1 MKKSIVLTLFAALF
15 AISSFCDEALSN
27 PFSFRTKAEMEQTV
41 LLKSTDPIYYSEDL
55 ADGEPESVT
64 IKVQDLDNPV
74 WEEVLFTLTAPFE
87 DGTFC
92 WDYYQQE
99 YRNLPAGHT
108 YMLSAWIKSSP
119 VGKYYF
125 HTIKIVPEPAVF
137 LLFGIIG
144 FLFLRKRVR
153 SLVPVIVAF
162 AMIGAFSARAEG
174 VVGEVTAQQLF
185 PFERTVVVNYTLE
198 SDENDEFTVD
208 FFCTPDNGST
218 FYKLSE
224 YGTLSGEGT
233 EGTVSGNGKHKIY
246 WTPGPDFDE
255 IGSES
260 MMVKVVAEV
269 VPPPPK
275 TFMTI
280 DLTDG
285 SVSYSPEEPTG
296 GWTEEYKTT
305 KLALK
310 RIEAGTFKMGSP
322 SDFGMRGDTD
332 LYQRDVTLTKPYYI
346 GVFEVTQKQY
356 KLITGQDPSNF
367 KGDTR
372 PVECVNFNTVTGEGG
387 FFALLNQMTGLTFGL
402 PTEAQW
408 ENACRA
414 GTETSLNNGTD
425 LITNDWD
432 PNLSQLG
439 RYNGDWEDNK
449 INTSYNRETVPVG
462 SYLPNN
468 WGLYDMH
475 GNVAEWCLDW
485 IETSHLKETDPV
497 TDLVGS
503 LTASY
508 TTVRGGYYKA
518 IGKACSSA
526 ARTFPNKNIASSNS
540 QAPQYGIRVFM
551 QIEE

>member
-1 MKKSIVLTLFAALF
+1 MKNILLLALAALF
-15 AISSFCDEALSN
+15 CVSAFCDECLSE
-27 PFSFRTKAEMEQTV
+27 PFTFLSVEDMEEPL
-41 LLKSTDPIYYSEDL
+41 LLKSTDPIYYSGDL
-55 ADGEPESVT
+55 ASGEPDSVT

-74 WEEVLFTLTAPFE
+74 YEEVLMFLDAPFA
-87 DGTFC
+87 DGVFY
-92 WDYYQQE
+92 WDYYAPE
-99 YRNLPAGHT
+99 FRDLPAGHT
-108 YMLSAWIKSSP
+108 YMLSEWIKSSP

-144 FLFLRKRVR
+144 FFFLRKRAKALAAV
-153 SLVPVIVAF
+153 LAAITVFAATNAKADGVIQ
-162 AMIGAFSARAEG
+162 S
-174 VVGEVTAQQLF
+174 VTAGQFF
-185 PFERTVVVNYTLE
+185 PFDRMVIINYVLE
-198 SDENDEFTVD
+198 SDVNDEFTVD
-208 FFCTPDNGST
+208 FYVTCNEGET
-218 FYKLSE
+218 FFKLSE
-224 YGTLSGEGT
+224 YGTLSGDGE
-233 EGTVSGNGKHKIY
+233 EGTVSGNGAHKIY
-246 WTPGPDFDE
+246 WTPGSDFDTVSS
-255 IGSES
+255 GS
-260 MMVKVVAEV
+260 MRIKVAAEV

-356 KLITGQDPSNF
+356 KLITGQDPSKF

-432 PNLSQLG
+432 PNLAHLG
-439 RYNGDWEDNK
+439 RYSGNWDDNK
-449 INTSYNRETVPVG
+449 VSPVYNKETVPVG
-462 SYLPNN
+462 EYLPNA

-485 IETSHLKETDPV
+485 IETSQLYNTDPV

-508 TTVRGGYYKA
+508 TTVRGGYYIA

-551 QIEE
+551 LIEE

>member
-1 MKKSIVLTLFAALF
+1 MKNILLVALAAL
-15 AISSFCDEALSN
+15 ISVSAFCDECLSE
-27 PFSFRTKAEMEQTV
+27 PFTFLSVEDMEEPL
-41 LLKSTDPIYYSEDL
+41 LLKSTDPIYYSKDL
-55 ADGEPESVT
+55 ASGEPTSVVIEVRDMDDPEYGAT
-64 IKVQDLDNPV
+64 LMKLD
-74 WEEVLFTLTAPFE
+74 APYD
-87 DGTFC
+87 DGYFY
-92 WDYYQQE
+92 WNYYAPE
-99 YRNLPAGHT
+99 YRNLPSGHT
-108 YMLSAWIKSSP
+108 YMLSEWIKSSP

-125 HTIKIVPEPAVF
+125 HTIKIVPEPLAF

-144 FLFLRKRVR
+144 FLFLRKRAKALAAI
-153 SLVPVIVAF
+153 LVAATVFSTA
-162 AMIGAFSARAEG
+162 SARADG
-174 VVGEVTAQQLF
+174 CVQSVTAGQFF
-185 PFERTVVVNYTLE
+185 PFDRMVIINYVLD

-208 FFCTPDNGST
+208 FYCTTDEGET

-224 YGTLSGEGT
+224 YGYLSGDGE
-233 EGTVSGNGKHKIY
+233 EGTVSGNGAHKIY
-246 WTPGPDFDE
+246 WTPGEAFDT
-255 IGSES
+255 ISSGS
-260 MMVKVVAEV
+260 MRIKVTGEV

-285 SVSYSPEEPTG
+285 SVSYSPEEPEG

-322 SDFGMRGDTD
+322 KDFNLRVDAD
-332 LYQRDVTLTKPYYI
+332 LYPHDVTLTKPYYI

-356 KLITGQDPSNF
+356 KLITGEDPSNF

-372 PVECVNFNTVTGEGG
+372 PVETVNYDTITGEGG
-387 FFALLNQMTGLTFGL
+387 FFAKLNEKTGLTFGL

-414 GTETSLNNGTD
+414 GTETSLNNDTD

-432 PNLSQLG
+432 PNLSKLG
-439 RYNGDWEDNK
+439 RYSGDWKDNK
-449 INTSYNRETVPVG
+449 VSQDYNQETVPVG
-462 SYLPNN
+462 EYLPNN

-485 IETSHLKETDPV
+485 IETSQIYNTDPV
-497 TDLVGS
+497 TDQVGS
-503 LTASY
+503 LTAIY
-508 TTVRGGYYKA
+508 ATVRGGSYKA
-518 IGKACSSA
+518 LGNVCCSA
-526 ARTFPNKNIASSNS
+526 ARKFPNKNIPSNNT

>member
-1 MKKSIVLTLFAALF
+1 MKNIFLTVIAALF
-15 AISSFCDEALSN
+15 CVSALCDECLSE
-27 PFSFRTKAEMEQTV
+27 PFSFLSESDMEQAVT
-41 LLKSTDPIYYSEDL
+41 LKATDPIYYSGDL
-55 ADGEPESVT
+55 ASGEPEYVS
-64 IKVQDLDNPV
+64 IKVQDVDNPV
-74 WEEVLFTLTAPFE
+74 YEEVLMYLEAPFA
-87 DGTFC
+87 DGVFY
-92 WDYYQQE
+92 WDYYAPE
-99 YRNLPAGHT
+99 FINLPAGHT
-108 YMLSAWIKSSP
+108 YLLTETIKTNEGTEEYS
-119 VGKYYF
+119 
-125 HTIKIVPEPAVF
+125 HTIKILPEPVAF
-137 LLFGIIG
+137 LILGIAG
-144 FLFLRKRVR
+144 FFFLRKRAKA
-153 SLVPVIVAF
+153 LAAFVIAAAVF
-162 AMIGAFSARAEG
+162 ATASARADG
-174 VVGEVTAQQLF
+174 CVQSVAAGQFF
-185 PFERTVVVNYTLE
+185 PFDRMVIINYVLE
-198 SDENDEFTVD
+198 SEENDEFTVD
-208 FFCTPDNGST
+208 FFCTTDEGAT

-224 YGTLSGEGT
+224 YGTLSGEG
-233 EGTVSGNGKHKIY
+233 ESGTVQGNGAHKIF
-246 WTPGPDFDE
+246 WTPGENFDY
-255 IGSES
+255 IHSDS
-260 MMVKVVAEV
+260 MRIKVTGEV

-356 KLITGQDPSNF
+356 KLITGQDPSKF

-526 ARTFPNKNIASSNS
+526 ARTFPNKNIAPSNS